1 MDSLRRGPASPSGDR
16 FCMETPARSGIGA
29 IMHASIATRRRVAVG
44 CARASCTPRGR
55 RTCPDIA
62 DPSSREGWVRGGMSH
77 SVIRGLRAVG
87 SRRLLAACLLGGT
100 AGWSLTAAGAE
111 VTSLARAYHLS
122 LPQVGILTSAFSI
135 TYATAQV
142 PSGMAVDRFGA
153 RRAGVWG
160 AAMVAAAYAVASVA
174 PWGGVAFTCRAI
186 AGIGAALCYVAG
198 AEAAR
203 GSGTGAVGQGVFGG
217 AAAAAGGAALLVVP
231 LAGHALGWRST
242 WVTSALLALAGLVAV
257 LSAVPAAVPDGAR
270 EATEGTGTRH
280 SLLRD
285 GELYRLAAVHAV
297 TFGGSVVLS
306 NWAAL
311 ILRRTWHVSGTFAAV
326 SASLILLTTIVS
338 RPLGGY
344 LARRRPGHG
353 LRWTVG
359 SLLTGSLC
367 VLALTAGQ
375 PAAVAPLLCVVLGI
389 ASGLPFAG
397 VFAAA
402 QQRRPDRSA
411 GAVGLINAHANLVIV
426 IGTPLLGAAV
436 AGGWTSTAIV
446 VSAAVWTIPL
456 ICLPGGPPGP
466 GRGRPGESPERG
478 TATGHGAAP
487 PSERTTV
494 RDP

>member
-1 MDSLRRGPASPSGDR
+1 
-16 FCMETPARSGIGA
+16 
-29 IMHASIATRRRVAVG
+29 
-44 CARASCTPRGR
+44 
-55 RTCPDIA
+55 
-62 DPSSREGWVRGGMSH
+62 
-77 SVIRGLRAVG
+77 
-87 SRRLLAACLLGGT
+87 LLAACLLGGT

-111 VTSLARAYHLS
+111 ATSLARAYHLS
-122 LPQVGILTSAFSI
+122 LPEVGILTSAFSV
-135 TYATAQV
+135 TYAAAQV

-160 AAMVAAAYAVASVA
+160 LGMVAAAYAVASIA
-174 PWGGVAFTCRAI
+174 PWGGLAFTCRAI

-203 GSGTGAVGQGVFGG
+203 GSGTGAVGQGIFGG
-217 AAAAAGGAALLVVP
+217 AAAAAGGVALLVVP

-257 LSAVPAAVPDGAR
+257 LSAVPAVVPDRARAALEGLGAR
-270 EATEGTGTRH
+270 H
-280 SLLRD
+280 SIRRD
-285 GELYRLAAVHAV
+285 RELYRLAAVHAV

-344 LARRRPGHG
+344 LARRWPGHS
-353 LRWTVG
+353 LRWTVA

-375 PAAVAPLLCVVLGI
+375 PVAVAPVLCVLLGI

-402 QQRRPDRSA
+402 QQRHPGRSA

-426 IGTPLLGAAV
+426 LGTPLLGAAV
-436 AGGWTSTAIV
+436 AGGWMSTAIV

-456 ICLPGGPPGP
+456 ICLPGRCPGP
-466 GRGRPGESPERG
+466 EQSRPAERAERD
-478 TATGHGAAP
+478 TATDHGATP
-487 PSERTTV
+487 PSEQPTV
-494 RDP
+494 HDP